1 MLQQRLRV
9 NRGNLVDDKKFCK
22 NCGGAISPD
31 HKFCGNCGAMLGGEL
46 DSITLEENSALVEGD
61 FHKKPQDRLLRDT
74 MFRCS
79 KCDNKFKMTKGM
91 SYPEDCPHCGYVRN
105 EFPSQIFLTRQ
116 PDGGVLCGEIP
127 STMLEE
133 STSVDTDLSKM
144 NHLELP
150 QDAKRQCLE
159 GGNTTQESNDNGGL
173 FCMNCGNALP
183 EKAWLCIRCGRPVSD
198 EKAIKRW
205 ANRQEKLG
213 SKRGALQSGA
223 NRNSAAP
230 PDETRFICNSCNHM
244 WFIDDVEA
252 VKKANKLAKIHNAG
266 RALTPIMW
274 VTKKHQL
281 VDLEHCPSCGS
292 KNIRQDAMR
301 YGDYAQTAPQ
311 TQTLTAPAADT
322 FDALEKLA
330 ALRDK
335 GILTEQE
342 FQEQKKKLLGS

>member
-1 MLQQRLRV
+1 MAR
-9 NRGNLVDDKKFCK
+9 DKFC
-22 NCGGAISPD
+22 
-31 HKFCGNCGAMLGGEL
+31 
-46 DSITLEENSALVEGD
+46 IT
-61 FHKKPQDRLLRDT
+61 
-74 MFRCS
+74 
-79 KCDNKFKMTKGM
+79 
-91 SYPEDCPHCGYVRN
+91 
-105 EFPSQIFLTRQ
+105 
-116 PDGGVLCGEIP
+116 
-127 STMLEE
+127 
-133 STSVDTDLSKM
+133 
-144 NHLELP
+144 
-150 QDAKRQCLE
+150 
-159 GGNTTQESNDNGGL
+159 
-173 FCMNCGNALP
+173 
-183 EKAWLCIRCGRPVSD
+183 CGRPIPYWTTSVLAQKKQQCNACW
-198 EKAIKRW
+198 KASVP
-205 ANRQEKLG
+205 G
-213 SKRGALQSGA
+213 TLQSGA
-223 NRNSAAP
+223 NRSSAAP